1 MMDISIKCCNQF
13 GERNE
18 IQEHIDKLETALK
31 SIVESSARHSGTLK
45 RIAHDTLY
53 PESNK
58 TP

>member
-13 GERNE
+13 GERHE
-18 IQEHIDKLETALK
+18 IQEYIDKLEAALK
-31 SIVESSARHSGTLK
+31 NIAESSARHAETLK

-53 PESNK
+53 PESEK

>member
-13 GERNE
+13 GERHE
-18 IQEHIDKLETALK
+18 IQGHINKLETALK
-31 SIVESSARHSGTLK
+31 NIAESPARHAETLK

-53 PESNK
+53 PESKK